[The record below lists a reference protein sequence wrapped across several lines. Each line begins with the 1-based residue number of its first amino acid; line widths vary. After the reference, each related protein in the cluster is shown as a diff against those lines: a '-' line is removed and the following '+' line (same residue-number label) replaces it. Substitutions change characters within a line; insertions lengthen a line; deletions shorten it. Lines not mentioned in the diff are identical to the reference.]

1 MESFKMIIDMNL
13 LNLRDSE
20 CFVGDFVKHIIA
32 KTFVPFS
39 VLSEPPKSLK
49 TLTNCSHGFME
60 FEADYDSTNFFRDD
74 RRRAVPIKKSISN
87 KKTRQKI
94 CFDSLQHEL

>member
-13 LNLRDSE
+13 LNLRDFE

-32 KTFVPFS
+32 RAFVPFS
-39 VLSEPPKSLK
+39 VLSEPPKSSE

-60 FEADYDSTNFFRDD
+60 FEAIMIPHFFWDD

-94 CFDSLQHEL
+94 GFDSLQHEL